1 MSWIYSLHVCCIY
14 SQRICSF
21 GGVTDVP
28 CIYSLRICSSGG
40 VYVLCIYSLRIC
52 SFGGVY
58 VPCIYSLRICSFGG
72 VYVPCIYSLR
82 ICSFGGVYA
91 PCIYSLRI
99 CSFGRVHV
107 PSIHSLRSHT
117 LYFLAYPAFAA
128 STKTLHHP
136 PTPIEAI
143 LHRSM
148 LSSLLCSFPIPKLL
162 KRGEGDMKS
171 QWWDKK
177 S

>member
-40 VYVLCIYSLRIC
+40 VYVL
-52 SFGGVY
+52 
-58 VPCIYSLRICSFGG
+58 CIYSLRICSFGG

-136 PTPIEAI
+136 PHPDRSHSASFDVVPII
-143 LHRSM
+143 TLISH
-148 LSSLLCSFPIPKLL
+148 PKII
-162 KRGEGDMKS
+162 KERGR
-171 QWWDKK
+171 
-177 S
+177 